1 MGMMIWGQGFGY
13 LWPAGLEGAWG
24 RSPAGG
30 GGGRDDGGAEAVRAP
45 PEPGSRGSW
54 WVVEAAGASRL
65 NGLVPGG
72 GGDG

>member
-1 MGMMIWGQGFGY
+1 VSGCRGSFG
-13 LWPAGLEGAWG
+13 G
-24 RSPAGG
+24 SSAGG

-45 PEPGSRGSW
+45 PEPGSRGSR